1 MTTKKVYS
9 TGRFGSRYGVG
20 IRKRVIKVEAQQKKK
35 KKCPECNL
43 GTLKRRA
50 AGIYFC
56 SKCKKEFAGGAYVPE
71 TMTGSLIKKM
81 VSQKKFSS
89 EIKEEEQ
96 EETEIKIKAKPA
108 KKEEKKTEKKNLI
121 KKAKS
126 VLGIDKKNKEEQNS
140 KEEKK

>member
-20 IRKRVIKVEAQQKKK
+20 IRKRVIKVEARQRAK
-35 KKCPECNL
+35 KKCPECKL
-43 GTLKRRA
+43 GNLKRRA

-56 SKCKKEFAGGAYVPE
+56 SKCEKEFAGGAYVPE

-89 EIKEEEQ
+89 ELKEEE
-96 EETEIKIKAKPA
+96 EPKEIEVKV
-108 KKEEKKTEKKNLI
+108 KKEPEEKKDLI
-121 KKAKS
+121 KKAKI
-126 VLGIDKKNKEEQNS
+126 VLGLDKKNKEAV
-140 KEEKK
+140 K